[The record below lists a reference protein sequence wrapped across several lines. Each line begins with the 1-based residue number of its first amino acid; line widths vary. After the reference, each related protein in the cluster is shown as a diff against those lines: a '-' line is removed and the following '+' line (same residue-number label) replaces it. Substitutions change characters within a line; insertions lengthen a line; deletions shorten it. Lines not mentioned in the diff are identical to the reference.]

1 MLKLQQDEP
10 QAGELQDP
18 RNMCTICGKLG
29 HARAKCKSKQQNQG
43 SAKPDQTRHNVQKQ
57 KNTTFEADTKSE
69 LMTKNKKC
77 YIQIKSATRHRLN
90 NHSHQEKHRNA
101 TQATNSYTYLNAS
114 FQGRTRVI
122 KALIA
127 NRLSHDMIQSWQDCI
142 QLRIV
147 PKTFPPPLN
156 LGEMNEIHNKA
167 EEIKK
172 TITNKFEIIQ
182 DDISTNKIL
191 MDPTK

>member
-1 MLKLQQDEP
+1 
-10 QAGELQDP
+10 
-18 RNMCTICGKLG
+18 
-29 HARAKCKSKQQNQG
+29 
-43 SAKPDQTRHNVQKQ
+43 
-57 KNTTFEADTKSE
+57 
-69 LMTKNKKC
+69 
-77 YIQIKSATRHRLN
+77 
-90 NHSHQEKHRNA
+90 
-101 TQATNSYTYLNAS
+101 
-114 FQGRTRVI
+114 
-122 KALIA
+122 
-127 NRLSHDMIQSWQDCI
+127 MIQSWQDCI